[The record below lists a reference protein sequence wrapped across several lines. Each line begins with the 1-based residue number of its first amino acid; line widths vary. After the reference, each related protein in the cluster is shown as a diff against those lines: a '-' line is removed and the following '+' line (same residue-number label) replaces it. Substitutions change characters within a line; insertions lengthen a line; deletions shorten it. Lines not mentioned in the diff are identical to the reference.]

1 MFNKLKEKA
10 AKPLTYGWLYKCYI
24 GELIAVGVVYGGMWL
39 YGAYLERKANASET
53 AEDIT
58 ADYNKFDEED

>member
-10 AKPLTYGWLYKCYI
+10 AKPLTYGWLWKCYI

-39 YGAYLERKANASET
+39 YGSFLEKKANEAET

-58 ADYNKFDEED
+58 VDYDKFEED